1 MERRL
6 ASLLLLLVL
15 GAHTWVKVQLG
26 TLPELLWAC
35 NVSSLLL
42 VAALWFDWAPVMGMT
57 LVWHL
62 CVGEPGWIAGIA
74 ARGWAFPGWTSV
86 AVHTLPPT
94 LAILGLRGRGLPR
107 SSAFLALAM
116 FVLLVPPSHYL
127 TPPELNV
134 NLAHQRLTWLVD
146 RFHGNW
152 DYRFAFSLGLL
163 GLLLLGQGLLTRVLP
178 RPTWRP
184 TPEA

>member
-1 MERRL
+1 MRRVS
-6 ASLLLLLVL
+6 ALLLLAVMAL
-15 GAHTWVKVQLG
+15 HTAVKAQLG

-35 NVSSLLL
+35 NVSTLLL
-42 VAALWFDWAPVMGMT
+42 IVGLWFDLRPVIGMA
-57 LVWHL
+57 LLWHL

-94 LAILGLRGRGLPR
+94 CAFLALRGRGLPAA
-107 SSAFLALAM
+107 SALLALGM

-127 TPPELNV
+127 TPPELNI
-134 NLAHQRLTWLVD
+134 NLAHQRLGFLLE

-152 DYRFAFSLGLL
+152 DYRLAFCAGLL
-163 GLLLLGQGLLTRVLP
+163 GLLRAGHLLLSPALRP
-178 RPTWRP
+178 R
-184 TPEA
+184 AVAA

>member
-6 ASLLLLLVL
+6 ASLLLLAVL
-15 GAHTWVKVQLG
+15 GVHTLVKVQLG

-35 NVSSLLL
+35 NVSSFIL
-42 VAALWFDWAPVMGMT
+42 VAALWFDWAPGLGLA

-107 SSAFLALAM
+107 ASAFLALAL
-116 FVLLVPPSHYL
+116 FVALVPPSHWF
-127 TPPELNV
+127 TPAPLNV
-134 NLAHQRLTWLVD
+134 NLAHQRLGFLTAH
-146 RFHGNW
+146 FPGNW
-152 DYRFAFSLGLL
+152 DYRVAFCAGLL
-163 GLLLLGQGLLTRVLP
+163 GLLLLGQTLLRRVL
-178 RPTWRP
+178 R
-184 TPEA
+184 EAPAA

>member
-6 ASLLLLLVL
+6 ASLLLLAVL
-15 GAHTWVKVQLG
+15 GAHALVKVELG

-35 NVSSLLL
+35 NVSSLIL
-42 VAALWFDWAPVMGMT
+42 VAALWVDWAPGMGLA

-86 AVHTLPPT
+86 AVHTLPPA
-94 LAILGLRGRGLPR
+94 LAILGLRGRGFPR
-107 SSAFLALAM
+107 GSALLALAM
-116 FVLLVPPSHYL
+116 FVMLVPPSHYL
-127 TPPELNV
+127 TPPDLNV
-134 NLAHQRLTWLVD
+134 NLAHQRLTFLVS

-152 DYRFAFSLGLL
+152 DYRLAFCIGLFA
-163 GLLLLGQGLLTRVLP
+163 LLLAGQGLLAKAWGRRAP
-178 RPTWRP
+178 
-184 TPEA
+184 AA